1 MIPVKINTTASDR
14 FSGHGFSGNDRF
26 SGRKTPDILLMR
38 LQQTTF
44 LVETTVLVEF
54 KGLTN
59 FSTEKV
65 VCCTDVQVYIM
76 A

>member
-1 MIPVKINTTASDR
+1 MVFLRVPNTASDR

-26 SGRKTPDILLMR
+26 SGRKTPDVLLMR

-54 KGLTN
+54 KGLTI
-59 FSTEKV
+59 FSTKRV
-65 VCCTDVQVYIM
+65 VCCT
-76 A
+76 

>member
-1 MIPVKINTTASDR
+1 MEAKSLIENTASDR

-26 SGRKTPDILLMR
+26 SGRKTPDVLLMR

-54 KGLTN
+54 KGLTI
-59 FSTEKV
+59 FSTKRV
-65 VCCTDVQVYIM
+65 VSCTLKPF
-76 A
+76 